1 MNKNKLLFKQRFSP
15 NNKVIANHLMNNIK
29 MIKEK
34 RTIRAYGTLP
44 LLAEMIQNVV

>member
-29 MIKEK
+29 MIKAIINRKEYPRK
-34 RTIRAYGTLP
+34 DSK
-44 LLAEMIQNVV
+44 